1 MNVYYCI
8 NSTLYIQ
15 AKTSIVYQILR
26 YRFFVFLGVV
36 MVWDQVWID
45 VNVATMDPSIDGAY
59 GAIHQAA
66 IAVKDGKIAWVGPRN
81 ALPEF
86 DVLATPVYRGKGGWI
101 TPGLIDA
108 HTHLV
113 FAGNRANEFEQRLQ
127 GASYQ
132 DIARAG
138 GGIISTVNA
147 CRDADE
153 AELFELGRQRLNALA
168 REGVTTVEIKSGYGL
183 NTETELKL
191 LRVARELGS
200 HHHIDVST
208 TFLGA
213 HATAPEYQDD
223 VDGYVDL
230 VINDMLPAVIAE
242 NLADA
247 VDVFCENIAFNLTQT
262 ERVLN
267 AAKQAGLQIKLHAEQ
282 LSNLGGSMLAAKLGA
297 KSVDHIEFLD
307 EAGVKAIS
315 ASGTCATLLPG
326 AFYFLRETQLPPIDL
341 LRKYNVPMV
350 VASDFNPGSSPLC
363 STLLMLNMACTL
375 FRLTPEEAL
384 QGVTLNA
391 AKALGLEQRIG
402 SITVGKQADFCLW
415 DIHTPAQLA
424 YAFGVNPCQ
433 NVVKNGQVVALPR

>member
-1 MNVYYCI
+1 M
-8 NSTLYIQ
+8 S
-15 AKTSIVYQILR
+15 
-26 YRFFVFLGVV
+26 
-36 MVWDQVWID
+36 WDQVWID
-45 VNVATMDPSIDGAY
+45 VNIATMDPSVQRAY
-59 GAIHQAA
+59 GAITQAA
-66 IAVKDGKIAWVGPRN
+66 IAVKDSKIAWVGPRSE
-81 ALPEF
+81 LPEF

-113 FAGNRANEFEQRLQ
+113 FAGNRADEFEQRLQ
-127 GASYQ
+127 GATYQ

-147 CRDADE
+147 CRDADDV
-153 AELFELGRQRLNALA
+153 ELFELGRQRLNALA

-191 LRVARELGS
+191 LRVARELGE
-200 HHHIDVST
+200 HHHIDVCT

-213 HATAPEYQDD
+213 HAIPPEYKDRANE
-223 VDGYVDL
+223 YVDL

-247 VDVFCENIAFNLTQT
+247 VDVFCENIAFDLEQT
-262 ERVLN
+262 ERILT
-267 AAKQAGLQIKLHAEQ
+267 AAKQAGLQFKLHAEQ
-282 LSNLGGSMLAAKLGA
+282 LSNIGGSALAAKLGA

-315 ASGTCATLLPG
+315 ESGTCATLLPG

-341 LRKYNVPMV
+341 LRQYKVPMV
-350 VASDFNPGSSPLC
+350 IASDFNPGSSPIC

-375 FRLTPEEAL
+375 FKLTPEEAL
-384 QGVTLNA
+384 QGVTINA
-391 AKALGLEQRIG
+391 AKALGLEAKVGHLAIG
-402 SITVGKQADFCLW
+402 MQADFCLW
-415 DIHTPAQLA
+415 DITTPAQLA
-424 YAFGVNPCQ
+424 YAYGVTPCKT
-433 NVVKNGQVVALPR
+433 VVKNGQVVALPN

>member
-1 MNVYYCI
+1 
-8 NSTLYIQ
+8 
-15 AKTSIVYQILR
+15 
-26 YRFFVFLGVV
+26 

-45 VNVATMDPSIDGAY
+45 INIATMDPSFSGDY
-59 GAIHQAA
+59 GVIPQAA

-81 ALPEF
+81 ELPEF
-86 DVLATPVYRGKGGWI
+86 DVLTTPVYRGQGGWI

-113 FAGNRANEFEQRLQ
+113 FAGHRANEFEQRLQ

-153 AELFELGRQRLNALA
+153 AELFELGRQRLNTLA

-183 NTETELKL
+183 NTATELKL
-191 LRVARELGS
+191 LRVARELGE

-213 HATAPEYQDD
+213 HAIPPEYQDD
-223 VDGYVDL
+223 VDSYVDL

-247 VDVFCENIAFNLTQT
+247 VDVFCENIAFNLEQT
-262 ERVLN
+262 ERVLS
-267 AAKQAGLQIKLHAEQ
+267 AAKRAGLQVKLHAEQ
-282 LSNLGGSMLAAKLGA
+282 LSNMGGSALAASLGA
-297 KSVDHIEFLD
+297 KSVDHIEFID

-315 ASGTCATLLPG
+315 ESGTCATLLPG

-341 LRKYNVPMV
+341 LRQYKVPMV
-350 VASDFNPGSSPLC
+350 IASDFNPGSSPIC

-375 FRLTPEEAL
+375 FKLTPEEAL
-384 QGVTLNA
+384 QGVTINA
-391 AKALGLEQRIG
+391 AKALGLEHRVG

-415 DIHTPAQLA
+415 DINTPAQLA
-424 YAFGVNPCQ
+424 YSYGVNPCL
-433 NVVKNGQVVALPR
+433 NVVKNGEVVALPR

>member
-1 MNVYYCI
+1 M
-8 NSTLYIQ
+8 S
-15 AKTSIVYQILR
+15 
-26 YRFFVFLGVV
+26 
-36 MVWDQVWID
+36 WDQVWID
-45 VNVATMDPSIDGAY
+45 VNVATMDTNIQGAY
-59 GAIHQAA
+59 GVIPQAA
-66 IAVKDGKIAWVGPRN
+66 IAVKDGKIAWVGPRSE
-81 ALPEF
+81 LPEF

-113 FAGNRANEFEQRLQ
+113 FAGNRAHEFEQRLQ
-127 GASYQ
+127 GATYAE
-132 DIARAG
+132 IARAG

-191 LRVARELGS
+191 LRVARELGE
-200 HHHIDVST
+200 HHHIDVCT

-213 HATAPEYQDD
+213 HAIPPEYKDNAD
-223 VDGYVDL
+223 AYIDL

-247 VDVFCENIAFNLTQT
+247 VDVFCENIAFSLEQT
-262 ERVLN
+262 ERVLT

-282 LSNLGGSMLAAKLGA
+282 LTNMGGSALAAKLGA

-315 ASGTCATLLPG
+315 ESGTCATLLPG
-326 AFYFLRETQLPPIDL
+326 AFYFLRETQLPPIEL
-341 LRKYNVPMV
+341 LRQYKVPMV
-350 VASDFNPGSSPLC
+350 IASDFNPGSSPIC

-384 QGVTLNA
+384 QGVTINS
-391 AKALGLEQRIG
+391 AKALGIDNNVG
-402 SITVGKQADFCLW
+402 SINIGKQADFCLW
-415 DIHTPAQLA
+415 DITTPAQLA
-424 YAFGVNPCQ
+424 YAYGVNPCKT
-433 NVVKNGQVVALPR
+433 VVKKGQVIALPH

>member
-1 MNVYYCI
+1 
-8 NSTLYIQ
+8 
-15 AKTSIVYQILR
+15 
-26 YRFFVFLGVV
+26 

-45 VNVATMDPSIDGAY
+45 INIATMNPSFSGDY
-59 GAIHQAA
+59 GVIPQAA
-66 IAVKDGKIAWVGPRN
+66 IAVKDGKIAWVGSRN
-81 ALPEF
+81 ELPEF
-86 DVLATPVYRGKGGWI
+86 DVLATPVYRGQGGWI

-113 FAGNRANEFEQRLQ
+113 FASHRANEFEQRLQ

-183 NTETELKL
+183 NTATELKL
-191 LRVARELGS
+191 LRVARELGE

-213 HATAPEYQDD
+213 HAIPPEYQDD
-223 VDGYVDL
+223 VDSYVDL

-247 VDVFCENIAFNLTQT
+247 VDVFCENIAFNLEQT
-262 ERVLN
+262 ERVLS
-267 AAKQAGLQIKLHAEQ
+267 AAKRASLQVKLHAEQ
-282 LSNLGGSMLAAKLGA
+282 LSNMGGSALAASLGA
-297 KSVDHIEFLD
+297 KSVDHIEFID

-315 ASGTCATLLPG
+315 ESGTCATLLPG

-341 LRKYNVPMV
+341 LRQYKVPMV
-350 VASDFNPGSSPLC
+350 IASDFNPGSSPIC

-375 FRLTPEEAL
+375 FKLTPEEAL
-384 QGVTLNA
+384 QGVTINA
-391 AKALGLEQRIG
+391 AKALGLEHRVG

-415 DIHTPAQLA
+415 DINTPAQLA
-424 YAFGVNPCQ
+424 YSYGVNPCL
-433 NVVKNGQVVALPR
+433 NVVKNGEVVALPR

>member
-1 MNVYYCI
+1 M
-8 NSTLYIQ
+8 S
-15 AKTSIVYQILR
+15 
-26 YRFFVFLGVV
+26 
-36 MVWDQVWID
+36 WDQVWID
-45 VNVATMDPSIDGAY
+45 VNVATMDTNIQGAY
-59 GAIHQAA
+59 GVIPQAA
-66 IAVKDGKIAWVGPRN
+66 IAVKDGKIAWVGPRSE
-81 ALPEF
+81 LPEF

-113 FAGNRANEFEQRLQ
+113 FAGNRAHEFEQRLQ
-127 GASYQ
+127 GATYAE
-132 DIARAG
+132 IARAG

-191 LRVARELGS
+191 LRVARELGE
-200 HHHIDVST
+200 HHHIDVCT

-213 HATAPEYQDD
+213 HAIPPEYKDNAD
-223 VDGYVDL
+223 AYIDL

-247 VDVFCENIAFNLTQT
+247 VDVFCENIAFSLEQT
-262 ERVLN
+262 ERVLT

-282 LSNLGGSMLAAKLGA
+282 LTNMGGSALAAKLGA

-315 ASGTCATLLPG
+315 ESGTCATLLPG
-326 AFYFLRETQLPPIDL
+326 AFYFLRETQLPPIEL
-341 LRKYNVPMV
+341 LRQYKVPMV
-350 VASDFNPGSSPLC
+350 IASDFNPGSSPIC

-384 QGVTLNA
+384 QGVTINA
-391 AKALGLEQRIG
+391 AKALGIDNNVG
-402 SITVGKQADFCLW
+402 SINIGKQADFCLW
-415 DIHTPAQLA
+415 DITTPAQLA
-424 YAFGVNPCQ
+424 YAYGVNPCKT
-433 NVVKNGQVVALPR
+433 VVKKGQVIALPH

>member
-1 MNVYYCI
+1 M
-8 NSTLYIQ
+8 S
-15 AKTSIVYQILR
+15 
-26 YRFFVFLGVV
+26 
-36 MVWDQVWID
+36 WDQVWID
-45 VNVATMDPSIDGAY
+45 VNVATMDTNIQGAY
-59 GAIHQAA
+59 GVIPQAA
-66 IAVKDGKIAWVGPRN
+66 IAIKDGKIAWVGPRSE
-81 ALPEF
+81 LPEF

-147 CRDADE
+147 CREADE

-191 LRVARELGS
+191 LRVARELGE

-213 HATAPEYQDD
+213 HAIPPEYKDNAD
-223 VDGYVDL
+223 AYIDL

-247 VDVFCENIAFNLTQT
+247 VDVFCENIAFNLEQT
-262 ERVLN
+262 ERVLT

-282 LSNLGGSMLAAKLGA
+282 LTNMGGSALAAKLGA

-307 EAGVKAIS
+307 EAGIKAIS
-315 ASGTCATLLPG
+315 ESGTCATLLPG

-341 LRKYNVPMV
+341 LRQYKVPMV
-350 VASDFNPGSSPLC
+350 IASDFNPGSSPIC

-375 FRLTPEEAL
+375 FKLTPEEAL
-384 QGVTLNA
+384 QGVTINA
-391 AKALGLEQRIG
+391 AKALGIDNNVG

-415 DIHTPAQLA
+415 DITTPAQLA
-424 YAFGVNPCQ
+424 YAYGVNLCKT
-433 NVVKNGQVVALPR
+433 VVKNGQVVALPN

>member
-1 MNVYYCI
+1 M
-8 NSTLYIQ
+8 S
-15 AKTSIVYQILR
+15 
-26 YRFFVFLGVV
+26 
-36 MVWDQVWID
+36 WDQVWID
-45 VNVATMDPSIDGAY
+45 VNVATMDTNIQGAY
-59 GAIHQAA
+59 GVIPLAA
-66 IAVKDGKIAWVGPRN
+66 IAIKDGKIAWVGPRSE
-81 ALPEF
+81 LPEF

-127 GASYQ
+127 GASYE

-147 CRDADE
+147 CREADE

-191 LRVARELGS
+191 LRVARELGE
-200 HHHIDVST
+200 HHHIDIST

-213 HATAPEYQDD
+213 HAIPPEYKDNAD
-223 VDGYVDL
+223 VYIDL

-247 VDVFCENIAFNLTQT
+247 VDVFCENIAFNLEQT
-262 ERVLN
+262 ERVLT

-282 LSNLGGSMLAAKLGA
+282 LTNMGGSALAAKLGA

-307 EAGVKAIS
+307 EAGIKAIS
-315 ASGTCATLLPG
+315 ESGTCATLLPG

-341 LRKYNVPMV
+341 LRQYKVPMV
-350 VASDFNPGSSPLC
+350 IASDFNPGSSPIC

-375 FRLTPEEAL
+375 FKLTPEEAL
-384 QGVTLNA
+384 QGVTINA
-391 AKALGLEQRIG
+391 AKALGIDNNVG

-415 DIHTPAQLA
+415 DITTPAQLA
-424 YAFGVNPCQ
+424 YAYGVNLCKT
-433 NVVKNGQVVALPR
+433 VVKNGQVVALPN

>member
-1 MNVYYCI
+1 M
-8 NSTLYIQ
+8 S
-15 AKTSIVYQILR
+15 
-26 YRFFVFLGVV
+26 
-36 MVWDQVWID
+36 WDQVWID
-45 VNVATMDPSIDGAY
+45 VNVATMDTNIQEAY
-59 GAIHQAA
+59 GVIPQAA
-66 IAVKDGKIAWVGPRN
+66 IAVKDGKIAWVGPRSE
-81 ALPEF
+81 LPEF

-147 CRDADE
+147 CREADE

-191 LRVARELGS
+191 LRVARELGE

-213 HATAPEYQDD
+213 HAIPPEYKDNAD
-223 VDGYVDL
+223 AYIDL

-247 VDVFCENIAFNLTQT
+247 VDVFCENIAFNLEQT
-262 ERVLN
+262 ERVLT

-282 LSNLGGSMLAAKLGA
+282 LTNMGGSALAAKLGA

-307 EAGVKAIS
+307 EAGIKAIS
-315 ASGTCATLLPG
+315 ESGTCATLLPG

-341 LRKYNVPMV
+341 LRQYKVPMV
-350 VASDFNPGSSPLC
+350 IASDFNPGSSPIC

-384 QGVTLNA
+384 QGVTINA
-391 AKALGLEQRIG
+391 AKALGIDNNVG

-415 DIHTPAQLA
+415 DITTPAQLA
-424 YAFGVNPCQ
+424 YAYGVNLCKT
-433 NVVKNGQVVALPR
+433 VVKNGQVVALPN